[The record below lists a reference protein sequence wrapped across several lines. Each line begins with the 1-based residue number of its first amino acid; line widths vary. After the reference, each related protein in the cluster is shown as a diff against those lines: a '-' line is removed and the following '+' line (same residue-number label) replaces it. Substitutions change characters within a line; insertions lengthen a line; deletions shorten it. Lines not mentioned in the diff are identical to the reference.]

1 MIKVLFTLLLSALSI
16 PALAGGGE
24 DHTHGDEG
32 AKSAVAPV
40 QYFSAETV
48 SDKYEALLKWGHFDA
63 GEDVVLTLYLSNAA
77 TNLPVDSARIDA
89 TVVGGQKL
97 EAKRTDKGV
106 YTFTTRF
113 PAGKPYAI
121 NFSLNSAL
129 GPDLLQV
136 GGIRPGQ
143 ELPEAAHEEAQ
154 AAGTTSPWLYV
165 LGGLLGGALLCY
177 VGMKIAG
184 RKRAKPLAAGL
195 VLLLLI
201 PIGTRQATAHGDEP
215 HGDEAGGGSGSGS
228 NTFLVPKETQFLFKV
243 ETVPMQAG
251 LFTESLS
258 IPGTVQA
265 SSTGSATIQ
274 SPGTGRIVALN
285 VRVGQTVSKGQ
296 VVAVIEQTVD
306 AGTQISIAQQRS
318 AADAELR
325 AAKAQYDR
333 LRAIQDIAA
342 KRDVSEARA
351 RYETAQQNKR
361 LLDANGGSAK
371 QIQLVA
377 PIGGVVGTFNY
388 AIGAVVDAGETL
400 FNITNLRTV
409 YVEAQVYDRDAEA
422 LAKAGRFLVECTD
435 DRGHKTAQVRLLAQ
449 PQEVAVSNQS
459 QRVLFEM
466 DNPGGDFKIGEYVN
480 LRVFAGGP
488 VRELSVPNSA
498 LTEVNGRPAVFIK
511 DRAEQFSLS
520 YVATGNNNGSYTI
533 IGQGVESGEKVVTVG
548 AYQLKMIFLNQ

>member
-1 MIKVLFTLLLSALSI
+1 MIRVLFGALLAVLPFTA
-16 PALAGGGE
+16 PA
-24 DHTHGDEG
+24 HGDEPHG
-32 AKSAVAPV
+32 DAPHAAIAATT
-40 QYFSAETV
+40 YFSSETV
-48 SDKYEALLKWGHFDA
+48 SDKYEALLKWSHFDK
-63 GEDVVLTLYLSNAA
+63 GEDMTLTLFLSSAA

-97 EAKRTDKGV
+97 EARRTDKGV
-106 YTFTTRF
+106 YVFTTRF
-113 PAGKPYAI
+113 PAEKPYAI
-121 NFSLNSAL
+121 NLSVNSTL

-136 GGIRPGQ
+136 GNVRPGQ
-143 ELPEAAHEEAQ
+143 ELPTTAHEEEEPES
-154 AAGTTSPWLYV
+154 TTSPWLYIA
-165 LGGLLGGALLCY
+165 LGLGFGAAACY
-177 VGMKIAG
+177 AVMKIAG
-184 RKRAKPLAAGL
+184 RKRAKRVVVGL

-215 HGDEAGGGSGSGS
+215 HGDEAGSGSGGGFS
-228 NTFLVPKETQFLFKV
+228 TFLVPKETQFLFKV
-243 ETVPMQAG
+243 ETVPMQEG
-251 LFTESLS
+251 SFTESLS

-285 VRVGQTVSKGQ
+285 VRVGQTVAKGQ
-296 VVAVIEQTVD
+296 VVAVIEQAVD
-306 AGTQISIAQQRS
+306 AGTQISIAQQRN

-333 LRAIQDIAA
+333 LRSIQDIAA

-371 QIQLVA
+371 QVSLVA

-388 AIGAVVDAGETL
+388 AIGAVVDAGQTL

-480 LRVFAGGP
+480 VRVFAGGP
-488 VRELSVPNSA
+488 VRELAVPNSA

-520 YVATGNNNGSYTI
+520 YVATANNNGSYTI
-533 IGQGVESGEKVVTVG
+533 ISSGVESGEKVVTVG